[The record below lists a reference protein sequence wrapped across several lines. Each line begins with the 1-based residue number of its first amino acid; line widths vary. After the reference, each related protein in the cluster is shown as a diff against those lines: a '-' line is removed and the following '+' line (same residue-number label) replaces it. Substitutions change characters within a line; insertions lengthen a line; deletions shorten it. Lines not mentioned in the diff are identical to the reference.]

1 MSISIKILGPG
12 CAKCKA
18 TLEVV
23 KKAVEQSAMKADIT
37 KIEDLEGM
45 MQYNILTT
53 PVVVINEEIKIS
65 GRVPTVDEIK
75 KLLTQHV

>member
-1 MSISIKILGPG
+1 MATSIKILGPG
-12 CAKCKA
+12 CAKCKK

-23 KKAVEQSAMKADIT
+23 KKAVEQSGVHADIV

-45 MQYNILTT
+45 MKYNILTT
-53 PVVVINEEIKIS
+53 PVVVINEQIKVS

-75 KLLTQHV
+75 KLLI

>member
-1 MSISIKILGPG
+1 MSTSIKILGPG

-23 KKAVEQSAMKADIT
+23 KKAVEQSAVQADIT

-75 KLLTQHV
+75 KLLTPHV

>member
-1 MSISIKILGPG
+1 MSTTIKILGPG
-12 CAKCKA
+12 CARCKS

-23 KKAVEQSAMKADIT
+23 KKAVEQSGIQAEIT

-45 MQYNILTT
+45 MKYNILST
-53 PVVVINEEIKIS
+53 PAVVINEQIKIS

-75 KLLTQHV
+75 KLLI

>member
-23 KKAVEQSAMKADIT
+23 KKAVEQSAMQADIT

-53 PVVVINEEIKIS
+53 PVVMINEEIKIS